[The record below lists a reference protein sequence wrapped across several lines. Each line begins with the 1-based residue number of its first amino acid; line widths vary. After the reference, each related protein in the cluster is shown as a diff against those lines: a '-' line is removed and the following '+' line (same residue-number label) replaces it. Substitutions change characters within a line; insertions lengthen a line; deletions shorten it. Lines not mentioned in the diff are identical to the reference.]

1 MLITIWRGATKK
13 STLYTCRFFKPVWDV
28 FTPQVPSPAAVIS
41 LKRLNDKFPKSFKKN
56 YCIMFIPFW
65 THSWEYLPCI
75 SCRPLRTDPPRT
87 LCPHGSPCCSFW
99 RCWGFWWRCGPRRA
113 RCPCP
118 ASTRWR
124 FSWWQRWHLQQVD
137 EEGEEWVRDRREGQ
151 REAGRVSAFIQI
163 QTAKHRWSCLSEC
176 SYLHFSHYCS
186 DTMWDMKQSTSWLQ
200 SCSTTYK
207 IWGYLGIVEDYLKVH
222 NKNFDFNSLLLSLT
236 RPVIHYH
243 QLSSTHQG
251 PWGTPRSYHWKSFSN
266 IRSNRQASWLFFS
279 AAFLTSS
286 DRGGP
291 LWMSTCGWVQN
302 LCSKSL
308 HLNQTRRNPI
318 ICQVSFFFPL
328 EGVCTSHSL
337 PPSAAT
343 A

>member
-1 MLITIWRGATKK
+1 
-13 STLYTCRFFKPVWDV
+13 
-28 FTPQVPSPAAVIS
+28 
-41 LKRLNDKFPKSFKKN
+41 
-56 YCIMFIPFW
+56 
-65 THSWEYLPCI
+65 
-75 SCRPLRTDPPRT
+75 
-87 LCPHGSPCCSFW
+87 
-99 RCWGFWWRCGPRRA
+99 
-113 RCPCP
+113 
-118 ASTRWR
+118 
-124 FSWWQRWHLQQVD
+124 
-137 EEGEEWVRDRREGQ
+137 
-151 REAGRVSAFIQI
+151 
-163 QTAKHRWSCLSEC
+163 
-176 SYLHFSHYCS
+176 
-186 DTMWDMKQSTSWLQ
+186 MWDMKQSTSWLQ

-318 ICQVSFFFPL
+318 ICQVSFFF
-328 EGVCTSHSL
+328 SHWKAFAPPTPSL
-337 PPSAAT
+337 PLPPPRNPPQSSPRSPYTLYAGKHVACIHNVRYT
-343 A
+343 CVLYDEEMLTPPVWD